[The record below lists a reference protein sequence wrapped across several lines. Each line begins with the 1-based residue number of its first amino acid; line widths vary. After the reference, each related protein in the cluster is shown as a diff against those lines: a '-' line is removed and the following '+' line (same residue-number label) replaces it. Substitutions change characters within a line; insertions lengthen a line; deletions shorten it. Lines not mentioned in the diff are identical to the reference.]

1 MHCLVFTFY
10 SIQVESREQLT
21 DMTIKI
27 LVVAIAIEN
36 ENTGYGISIKYDYE
50 KDPLKVAHTVWLN
63 KNEHSNKTPT
73 CVLFT
78 KDKVFHSFGYES
90 KQKYTELVED
100 MEHKEWYFFEQFL
113 SFLTIQEVCM
123 LSFKYTETVF

>member
-1 MHCLVFTFY
+1 MHCLVFNFY

-36 ENTGYGISIKYDYE
+36 ENTGYGISMKYDYE

-63 KNEHSNKTPT
+63 KNERSNKTQ
-73 CVLFT
+73 
-78 KDKVFHSFGYES
+78 HA
-90 KQKYTELVED
+90 
-100 MEHKEWYFFEQFL
+100 
-113 SFLTIQEVCM
+113 SFLPKTKCFIRLGMSLNKNTQN
-123 LSFKYTETVF
+123 L